1 MGKLT
6 IDAFMTRNPT
16 TTEATRD
23 LTQALELMRSQ
34 HIRHLPVLVDGKLA
48 GILSERDAEVA
59 LASGGSQ
66 LKVGSVM
73 VTDPF
78 TIAPHSSLEWVAMIM
93 AERKCGSVLVVE
105 EGEVVGVFTTTD
117 ALHALEQ
124 LLARS
129 RRRRTPAAERRH

>member
-23 LTQALELMRSQ
+23 LTAALELMRSQ

-78 TIAPHSSLEWVAMIM
+78 TIASHSSLEWVAMIM